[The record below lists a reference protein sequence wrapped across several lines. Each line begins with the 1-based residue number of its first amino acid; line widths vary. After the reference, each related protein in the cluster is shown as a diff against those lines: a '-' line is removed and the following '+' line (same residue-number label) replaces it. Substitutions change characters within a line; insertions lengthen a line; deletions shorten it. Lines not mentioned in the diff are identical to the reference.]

1 MRSQNPH
8 SLNHDE
14 RLELWNLEN
23 EQFEELIIQPSLS
36 YYNRFFERGAPQT
49 DGGLGWR
56 NIWRRLQEDDAACL
70 QLLRMSL
77 GVFRSLCDIL
87 QSKYGL
93 HPTLNVSI
101 EESVTMFLRI
111 SGHNEVQRDVGLRFG
126 RTQETSEYNFFLKF
140 LGRQSYLLVIILR
153 LQQDENYFEFLKGYK
168 WTEDIGHI
176 LVDL

>member
-23 EQFEELIIQPSLS
+23 EQFKELIIQPSLS
-36 YYNRFFERGAPQT
+36 YYNHFFEREAAQT

-87 QSKYGL
+87 ESKYGL
-93 HPTLNVSI
+93 HPTFNVSI
-101 EESVTMFLRI
+101 EESVAMFLLI
-111 SGHNEVQRDVGLRFG
+111 CGHNEVQRDDGLWFR
-126 RTQETSEYNFFLKF
+126 RTQETVNRILLNFLER
-140 LGRQSYLLVIILR
+140 LSYLLVI
-153 LQQDENYFEFLKGYK
+153 
-168 WTEDIGHI
+168 
-176 LVDL
+176 VP